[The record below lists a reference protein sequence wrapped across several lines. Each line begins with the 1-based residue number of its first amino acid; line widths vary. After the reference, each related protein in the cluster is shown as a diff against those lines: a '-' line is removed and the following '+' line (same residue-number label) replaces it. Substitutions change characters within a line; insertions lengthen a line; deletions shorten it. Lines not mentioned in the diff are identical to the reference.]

1 MCENYRSKRRAPAA
15 PRQFQDA
22 SGSRWRGTPIKEGM
36 AVTQP
41 LDERVREALTRSQVI
56 DMTTTGRK
64 SREPRRIEIVMH
76 NLGGRLYISGMP
88 FRQRRSWLAN
98 IEANPQ
104 ITIHLKRGL
113 RADVPATAREITDP
127 TERRQILEQVARV
140 WKRNDVDTMMKYSPL
155 IEVIVEEA

>member
-1 MCENYRSKRRAPAA
+1 
-15 PRQFQDA
+15 
-22 SGSRWRGTPIKEGM
+22 M

-64 SREPRRIEIVMH
+64 SGEPRRIEIVMH

-88 FRQRRSWLAN
+88 FRQRRGWLAN

-113 RADVPATAREITDP
+113 RADVPASAREITDP

>member
-1 MCENYRSKRRAPAA
+1 
-15 PRQFQDA
+15 
-22 SGSRWRGTPIKEGM
+22 M

-41 LDERVREALTRSQVI
+41 IDDRLRQALTRSQVI
-56 DMTTTGRK
+56 DMTTTGRT
-64 SREPRRIEIVMH
+64 SGEPRRVEIVMH
-76 NLGGRLYISGMP
+76 NLGGRRYISGMP

-113 RADVPATAREITDP
+113 QADVPATAREITDP
-127 TERRQILEQVARV
+127 TERRQILEQIARV
-140 WKRNDVDTMMKYSPL
+140 WKRNDVDTMMNYSPL

>member
-1 MCENYRSKRRAPAA
+1 
-15 PRQFQDA
+15 
-22 SGSRWRGTPIKEGM
+22 
-36 AVTQP
+36 
-41 LDERVREALTRSQVI
+41 
-56 DMTTTGRK
+56 MTTTGRT
-64 SREPRRIEIVMH
+64 SGEARRVEIVMH

-98 IEANPQ
+98 IEANPK

-140 WKRNDVDTMMKYSPL
+140 WKRTDVETMMNYSPL
-155 IEVIVEEA
+155 IEVTVEGA

>member
-1 MCENYRSKRRAPAA
+1 MCENYKAQRRTPAA
-15 PRQFQDA
+15 PTN
-22 SGSRWRGTPIKEGM
+22 SRCVWQQTTGDLYKEGV

-41 LDERVREALTRSQVI
+41 LDDRVREALARSQVI
-56 DMTTTGRK
+56 DMTTTGRT
-64 SREPRRIEIVMH
+64 SGQARRVEIVMH

-98 IEANPQ
+98 IEANPK

-113 RADVPATAREITDP
+113 RADVPAIAREITDP

>member
-1 MCENYRSKRRAPAA
+1 MGDCPRPAISRCGRRPVGET
-15 PRQFQDA
+15 
-22 SGSRWRGTPIKEGM
+22 SIKEGM

-41 LDERVREALTRSQVI
+41 IDDRLRQALTRSQVI

-64 SREPRRIEIVMH
+64 SGEPRRVEIVMH
-76 NLGGRLYISGMP
+76 NLGGRHYISGMP

-113 RADVPATAREITDP
+113 QAEVPATAREITDP
-127 TERRQILEQVARV
+127 TERRQILEQIARV
-140 WKRNDVDTMMKYSPL
+140 WKRTDVDTMMKYSPL

>member
-1 MCENYRSKRRAPAA
+1 
-15 PRQFQDA
+15 
-22 SGSRWRGTPIKEGM
+22 M

-140 WKRNDVDTMMKYSPL
+140 WKRNDADTMMKYSPL

>member
-1 MCENYRSKRRAPAA
+1 MCENYRAKPRAPAA
-15 PRQFQDA
+15 PTNFKMRPAAGD
-22 SGSRWRGTPIKEGM
+22 SDLYKEGM

-41 LDERVREALTRSQVI
+41 LDDRVREALTRSQVI
-56 DMTTTGRK
+56 DMTTTGRT
-64 SREPRRIEIVMH
+64 SGEARRVEIVMH

-98 IEANPQ
+98 IEANPK

-113 RADVPATAREITDP
+113 RADVPAIAREITDP

-140 WKRNDVDTMMKYSPL
+140 WKRTDVETMMNYSPL
-155 IEVIVEEA
+155 IEVTVEGA

>member
-1 MCENYRSKRRAPAA
+1 
-15 PRQFQDA
+15 
-22 SGSRWRGTPIKEGM
+22 M

-88 FRQRRSWLAN
+88 FRQRRGWLAN

-113 RADVPATAREITDP
+113 RADVPASAREITDP